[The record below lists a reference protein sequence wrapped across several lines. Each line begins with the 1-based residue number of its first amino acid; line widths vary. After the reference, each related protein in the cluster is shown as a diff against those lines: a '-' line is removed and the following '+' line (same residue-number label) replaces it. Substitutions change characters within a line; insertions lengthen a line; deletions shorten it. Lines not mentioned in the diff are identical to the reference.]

1 MSPRTTCSSSTGCS
15 GSRSHALPREFTH
28 VNDSEREVRITVG
41 KEVFLDSPELD
52 GDIDEQAVG
61 EYYGLAPSEGP
72 GTEGYGVTDRGDPAR
87 SSEEQALRDG
97 SRVAQ
102 AERAQIREPDSEI
115 EESPAMLGDRTA
127 ETSRTAREKIARPAL
142 WAKAPARH
150 RGEKVVPRRP
160 LVVPGQCDLSHQGR
174 VRLLQARVVIERPGR
189 GGRRNARRSV
199 RAASRSGPPCL

>member
-1 MSPRTTCSSSTGCS
+1 MEGYDVVTIDDDKVGTVVGES
-15 GSRSHALPREFTH
+15 GDYLLVEHGLLRKSKHALPRQLTH

-87 SSEEQALRDG
+87 SSEEQALRAG
-97 SRVAQ
+97 VEPAQ
-102 AERAQIREPDSEI
+102 AERAQIREPESEI

-127 ETSRTAREKIARPAL
+127 GIEDRARENR
-142 WAKAPARH
+142 
-150 RGEKVVPRRP
+150 
-160 LVVPGQCDLSHQGR
+160 
-174 VRLLQARVVIERPGR
+174 
-189 GGRRNARRSV
+189 
-199 RAASRSGPPCL
+199 